1 LLQVVLLAR
10 TADAYN
16 DAVERGIADPGDRA
30 LARQRL
36 ANTLFA
42 QMFAGSPREREG
54 LLGFL
59 LHFMAWVTLVIAPPM
74 VLLVFEVKFVPFHSS
89 SVIWIHRGLITLDV
103 VFVFL
108 LWAYAL
114 EPRHEAPWRSL
125 ARSWKTAL
133 GAVTVIMVLGLLS
146 FAVVTFPGEMHANW
160 TRYEARSD
168 SSFSHLLHA
177 ECRTKSYFA
186 SILPA
191 DFDRLSL
198 QGENFVDRDRISK
211 IEAAAKAN
219 GPKPYESEWI
229 RIFRSRELRCGRFD
243 GADLSYVDFA
253 NADLSGADLRYAR
266 LQGANFPLARLQGA
280 NLSGAQLQRA
290 NLRGAELQDANL
302 RGAELQDA
310 YLAYAQLQGANFP
323 LARLQGANLS
333 GAQLQ
338 RAYLADAQMQGADL
352 SFAQLQGAVLRS
364 QDGVDLWGEVYL
376 LKLLGGAQLQGADLH
391 SAELQG
397 ADLAHAQL
405 QGANLR
411 NAGLQGADLVSARL
425 QGADLGSARLAGAS
439 LQDSELRLAL
449 LSDVSLW
456 RARPGNCS
464 EARIIRP
471 IFEARTPEVVE
482 RFIESV
488 LANVSNK
495 QKDTVKERLHKG
507 LVDQKYDLAAIE
519 THWRDCADK
528 SERLEEAEYLQQ
540 HANFL
545 RDLVCDAE
553 GNRKE
558 IATGIVRTW
567 ISKDRRVY
575 SSKLARGLLDGKN
588 CAATKEL
595 SNRTTEVLRE
605 VASPPTPAH

>member
-253 NADLSGADLRYAR
+253 NADLSGADLR
-266 LQGANFPLARLQGA
+266 
-280 NLSGAQLQRA
+280 
-290 NLRGAELQDANL
+290 
-302 RGAELQDA
+302 
-310 YLAYAQLQGANFP
+310 YAQLQGANFP